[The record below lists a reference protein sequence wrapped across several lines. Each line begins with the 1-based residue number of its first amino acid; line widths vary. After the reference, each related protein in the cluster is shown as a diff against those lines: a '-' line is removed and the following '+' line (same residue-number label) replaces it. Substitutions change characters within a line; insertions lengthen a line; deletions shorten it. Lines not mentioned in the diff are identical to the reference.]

1 MEVNYN
7 FLEYLW
13 VRELQPIDSQL
24 AALLEVTS
32 QHTRVVTKFSS
43 EELGKIVLWQDGI
56 WMKMYKN

>member
-43 EELGKIVLWQDGI
+43 EELGKIVL
-56 WMKMYKN
+56 